1 MDSYNKFTNRGLI
14 LRVEHIFMT
23 LKEMYSNLLTQWAW
37 AVQTLYIPK
46 FFRTGLDHSLDITY
60 DLGIGYLLR
69 VFCIP
74 GLWTTPHSVC

>member
-1 MDSYNKFTNRGLI
+1 
-14 LRVEHIFMT
+14 MT

-46 FFRTGLDHSLDITY
+46 FFRTGLDHSLEITY

-74 GLWTTPHSVC
+74 GLWTTPYSVC